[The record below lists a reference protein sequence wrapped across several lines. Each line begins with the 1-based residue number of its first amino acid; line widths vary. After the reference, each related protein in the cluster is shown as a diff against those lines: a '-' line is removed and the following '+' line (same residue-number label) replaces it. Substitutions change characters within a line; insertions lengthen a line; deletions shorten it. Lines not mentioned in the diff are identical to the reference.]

1 MFGGNESCTD
11 VVDAAVIRFAD
22 KGVDAFDRFIAWLL
36 ERPGEKPFNSGSD
49 TERVGENNRRF
60 KRAEFVDLRNSCG
73 LAKAVSDKYAG
84 GHFFLKNIAAVREDG
99 RHARVHAACVVFQG
113 NLADFYAGHIGHG
126 IEFAGGQDADM
137 DAVTADSIVGHLDS
151 SSSRLMV

>member
-1 MFGGNESCTD
+1 MT
-11 VVDAAVIRFAD
+11 
-22 KGVDAFDRFIAWLL
+22 
-36 ERPGEKPFNSGSD
+36 D
-49 TERVGENNRRF
+49 TEGNIRVSSVPGSGKTFVLTYRIAYLI
-60 KRAEFVDLRNSCG
+60 AEFVDLRNSCG

-84 GHFFLKNIAAVREDG
+84 GYFFLKNIAAVREDG

-113 NLADFYAGHIGHG
+113 NLADFHSRHIGHG

-137 DAVTADSIVGHLDS
+137 DAVTADSVVGHLDS